1 MDKSDVTLERMR
13 SFVRVAERGSLSAVA
28 RELGLG
34 QSTVTR
40 HLRELEQ
47 AVGVPLLT
55 RTTRSVTMTEE
66 GRRYYAD
73 CVQILRLVE
82 LAGDEARST
91 RGAPAGTVRVSCTAA
106 FGVLHV
112 SRLVFA
118 FQDRYPDVAVDLSLT
133 DERIDLVREGVD
145 IALRLG
151 PLPDSSMK
159 LRLLGQSRRVLV
171 AAPDYLA
178 SRGRPARP
186 QDLAS
191 HEGVRMSNIA
201 GSDVL
206 VLHGR
211 RGGRHV
217 VPFAGRLRVDHG
229 LAAREALAAG
239 RGIAPAHLWLVDDLL
254 ASGQLERVLE
264 DYAPPSVPL
273 NMLIVPE
280 RSGIARVR
288 LLVDFLAKESR
299 SCRGLKTATG
309 QEVRPHQS
317 GLRQTAVRR
326 RRRRPPAR
334 SRRSCSRPQV
344 RAGAG
349 LQAQGRRTAGAAATG
364 RRGRCRRSQA
374 RGTRR

>member
-1 MDKSDVTLERMR
+1 MDRSDVTLERMR

-178 SRGRPARP
+178 SRGRPTRP
-186 QDLAS
+186 QDLAG

-201 GSDVL
+201 GSDEL

-229 LAAREALAAG
+229 LAAREALMAG

-264 DYAPPSVPL
+264 DYAPQSVPL

-288 LLVDFLAKESR
+288 LLVDFLAE
-299 SCRGLKTATG
+299 GI
-309 QEVRPHQS
+309 
-317 GLRQTAVRR
+317 
-326 RRRRPPAR
+326 AR
-334 SRRSCSRPQV
+334 LPGIEKPQPGK
-344 RAGAG
+344 R
-349 LQAQGRRTAGAAATG
+349 
-364 RRGRCRRSQA
+364 
-374 RGTRR
+374 